1 LADIEVPVPQSDPL
15 VGHMEMYPLEPTKPV
30 EEVRALA
37 QDAKKIC
44 DDKLDQAEKFLEDVL
59 TEINQ
64 LAHDEAMPARSL
76 FDNLLGAVKRLKAQK

>member
-1 LADIEVPVPQSDPL
+1 MVDIEVQSDPL
-15 VGHMEMYPLEPTKPV
+15 VGHMEQYPLQPTMPV
-30 EEVRALA
+30 EEVRVLA
-37 QDAKKIC
+37 QSAKQIC
-44 DDKLDQAEKFLEDVL
+44 DEKVDQAEKFLTDVL